1 MEEIEMVDSKFVE
14 PLAVQ
19 EAFEVA
25 LGMTFGKVQVWGSVY
40 REWGM
45 VVATQIHMNFP
56 SNFVSNVDLQRVDYS
71 YFATNSIVD
80 NYLIVSMD
88 QEAYPVLVAG
98 KVSFVRLDIQ
108 VRQTHFI
115 QLLVLAMKDNH
126 RSHDFQYMH
135 HTHWL
140 HLVGYYYRMFIFTT

>member
-1 MEEIEMVDSKFVE
+1 
-14 PLAVQ
+14 
-19 EAFEVA
+19 
-25 LGMTFGKVQVWGSVY
+25 
-40 REWGM
+40 
-45 VVATQIHMNFP
+45 MNFP

-108 VRQTHFI
+108 VR
-115 QLLVLAMKDNH
+115 
-126 RSHDFQYMH
+126 
-135 HTHWL
+135 
-140 HLVGYYYRMFIFTT
+140 